1 MNSTTKEVCIRKFG
15 LSPPKDWSDDCDAE
29 LSLMIE
35 LWNNLV
41 NIEYENRS
49 AIKDLIYRNEDL
61 KEINCKIDTY
71 HARLS
76 DEHIP
81 DTVTAHKYIIELQRK
96 RTILIKQATKEYA
109 AEVRQIEYDR
119 REKVIFAR
127 QSSKLWW
134 GNYNSIIKSYEQSRN
149 AASRVNGSINFRE
162 FDGSGRITNQ
172 IQGGASIEVFFDGRH
187 SQVKVGR
194 VSRDAWSH
202 PVRGE
207 RRRLQRTWLTVTIFV
222 KDGFRRTVTWPMV
235 MHREIPEGFLIK
247 EVVVTRKKL
256 GLEWKWQ
263 VIFLCTRIIS
273 SIASSNDKSER
284 VCAIDIGWRRVSE
297 GVRIAT
303 TVSKEGELNFYYLPE
318 ILLDSFRFLD
328 ELRTRRK
335 KMLFD
340 ITSYIKNLDVSES
353 PDEVRS
359 QILLINNLPRD
370 NAREIF
376 NLVLIWHKHISFEPE
391 CFGKILQ
398 WTRDDKKSYIW
409 QVNHRRRIMGR
420 RIDLYH
426 NIARKIISN
435 STTVIINK
443 IEVALL
449 IKKFYAKRVEGG
461 FPIRAHW
468 YRSVVAPSE
477 LRRIIEHQCK
487 KSEVLIKYSNKNF
500 NVSCPTCGS
509 DKRTSRPEDIKV
521 ACLHC
526 GSTWDPDV
534 NTCKS
539 MLLHDG

>member
-1 MNSTTKEVCIRKFG
+1 
-15 LSPPKDWSDDCDAE
+15 
-29 LSLMIE
+29 
-35 LWNNLV
+35 
-41 NIEYENRS
+41 
-49 AIKDLIYRNEDL
+49 
-61 KEINCKIDTY
+61 
-71 HARLS
+71 
-76 DEHIP
+76 
-81 DTVTAHKYIIELQRK
+81 
-96 RTILIKQATKEYA
+96 
-109 AEVRQIEYDR
+109 
-119 REKVIFAR
+119 
-127 QSSKLWW
+127 
-134 GNYNSIIKSYEQSRN
+134 
-149 AASRVNGSINFRE
+149 
-162 FDGSGRITNQ
+162 
-172 IQGGASIEVFFDGRH
+172 
-187 SQVKVGR
+187 
-194 VSRDAWSH
+194 
-202 PVRGE
+202 
-207 RRRLQRTWLTVTIFV
+207 
-222 KDGFRRTVTWPMV
+222 MV